1 MQKLLRRSPWA
12 PPILCC
18 AANNTP
24 IPFTL
29 ATTTTTFFSL
39 GFSTKTKTPP
49 LPHPTM
55 SPLHLHPSSAIAA
68 ATAKNPIT
76 SRFYPTN
83 CCRICRCSIDNSS
96 PVRAWVVL
104 KESRTGSRS
113 TWFHTAASDKDFS
126 AASASASAAAEGS
139 KNLEGEIQ
147 NGEENDKGSEE
158 KPLRLHRRNKGSS
171 VGVVMPGNP
180 DLLTIPGVGP
190 RNLRKLVEKG
200 IAGVAE
206 LKQLYKD
213 KCREDEKATFLQ
225 RIANETLELQ
235 DLVEIVPEPVNKW
248 QDVGP
253 DHFNILDAFY
263 AEPQR
268 YAYTFQNYVFV
279 TRVMQERESSGGIKP
294 LRLMERSVFSD
305 RMVFVRAVHEANW
318 MNEMEISIYDSWF
331 DPVVSCLPG
340 LIPDG
345 FIYLR
350 ATPDTC
356 HKRMLLRKRAE
367 EGGVSLE
374 YLRDLHEKHESW
386 LFPLQSG
393 DHGVFSVKL
402 PHHMDCSLHPDIR
415 DRVLYLEGDHMHSS
429 IQKVPALVLDCEP
442 NIDFGKDIDAKREET
457 RLDFSERRKIY
468 GVKCGVAKGY
478 ARQVAKFFEF
488 VKKKKEEPAE
498 KVGEA
503 AKNGQPQVMLPHK
516 GLWMPNEKHFPESAL
531 KSLDFRRAM
540 SFMSGLGLADVFNN
554 LVKLKTCYAFSMRR
568 YARQVAKFF
577 EFVKKKKEEPAEKV
591 GEAAK
596 NGQPQV
602 MLPHKGL
609 WMPNEKH
616 FPESALK
623 SLDFRRAMSFM
634 SGLGLADV
642 FNNLVKLKTCY
653 AFSMRSWLKAKSFN
667 TQFEASGWLRYQ
679 LLQLRFEIVGG
690 SVAAGGEGSFAAMQ
704 CDFITSAAKFGDAS
718 ERYG

>member
-1 MQKLLRRSPWA
+1 MQKLLRRSP
-12 PPILCC
+12 PGPILCT
-18 AANNTP
+18 AGNTP
-24 IPFTL
+24 VPSLPLPFT
-29 ATTTTTFFSL
+29 TRTTTTFLSL
-39 GFSTKTKTPP
+39 GFNTNLKNKTKTGSFLTHIRPP
-49 LPHPTM
+49 PQLKMPPATT
-55 SPLHLHPSSAIAA
+55 LRLHPAPGGCAIPAF
-68 ATAKNPIT
+68 AKNPSTAAT
-76 SRFYPTN
+76 SRFFPTN
-83 CCRICRCSIDNSS
+83 CCRICRCSLDNTDSLRGWA
-96 PVRAWVVL
+96 VY

-113 TWFHTAASDKDFS
+113 ALFHTASDKGFPATAVVATASSAESSTNLEGGVEIAAAENEKVLS
-126 AASASASAAAEGS
+126 AASV
-139 KNLEGEIQ
+139 
-147 NGEENDKGSEE
+147 SEE
-158 KPLRLHRRNKGSS
+158 KPMRLHRRQKGSS
-171 VGVVMPGNP
+171 VGEAPLGNP

-213 KCREDEKATFLQ
+213 KFFGKSSQTMVDFLQSSVGIKHRNHAESITTFIKKTVDEELKEDGSDSDMHQMPKKRLTFCVEGNISVGKTTFLQ

-235 DLVEIVPEPVNKW
+235 DLVEIVPEPINKW

-374 YLRDLHEKHESW
+374 YLRDLHEKHENW
-386 LFPLQSG
+386 LFPFQSG
-393 DHGVFSVKL
+393 NHGVLSVSKL
-402 PHHMDCSLHPDIR
+402 PYHVDCSLHPDIR
-415 DRVLYLEGDHMHSS
+415 DRVFYLEGDHMHSS

-442 NIDFGKDIDAKREET
+442 NIDFGRDIEAKRE
-457 RLDFSERRKIY
+457 
-468 GVKCGVAKGY
+468 Y
-478 ARQVAKFFEF
+478 ARQVAEFFEF
-488 VKKKKEEPAE
+488 VKKKKEGPAD

-503 AKNGQPQVMLPHK
+503 AKSSSPPQVLLPHK
-516 GLWMPNEKHFPESAL
+516 GGLWVPDGKHFPESAL

-540 SFMSGLGLADVFNN
+540 SFMSG
-554 LVKLKTCYAFSMRR
+554 
-568 YARQVAKFF
+568 
-577 EFVKKKKEEPAEKV
+577 
-591 GEAAK
+591 
-596 NGQPQV
+596 
-602 MLPHKGL
+602 
-609 WMPNEKH
+609 
-616 FPESALK
+616 
-623 SLDFRRAMSFM
+623 
-634 SGLGLADV
+634 
-642 FNNLVKLKTCY
+642 
-653 AFSMRSWLKAKSFN
+653 
-667 TQFEASGWLRYQ
+667 
-679 LLQLRFEIVGG
+679 
-690 SVAAGGEGSFAAMQ
+690 
-704 CDFITSAAKFGDAS
+704 
-718 ERYG
+718 